1 MKASMTKANMDSSI
15 KRNSGTAKALLSIP
29 GAILSPNAGHGCYDE
44 AIANRTIGQ
53 KLTSI
58 MSKK

>member
-29 GAILSPNAGHGCYDE
+29 GTILSPSMGHGCHDE
-44 AIANRTIGQ
+44 AIANRTIGK
-53 KLTSI
+53 KLSSI
-58 MSKK
+58 ISKK